1 MINDQPSQSIWK
13 FTQCDK
19 GTLVGNSPSH
29 FDLPECSMQIFQF
42 MLKLKTRVVNAGY
55 GVDLEQCM
63 VIHAGI

>member
-1 MINDQPSQSIWK
+1 MTNRAKVFGSSHSVTK
-13 FTQCDK
+13 
-19 GTLVGNSPSH
+19 VGNSLSH